1 MVGHHSSMISEEC
14 RNQVIF
20 TTTCCYIK
28 LEFLRPLEREENS
41 LFFSFPGKTT
51 TTTWSITALNCPPVT
66 LDSQEQ
72 FQTMPARKSLR
83 LPTSSN
89 DIGSRV
95 SSFLGESGRVNHSL
109 ISFIPNNDAT
119 TLKPGDIFIQLTPTE
134 KNSTCHPV
142 DGYVCPAGYVMM
154 ASPSSCRGSLT
165 YLWKVSLR
173 HCGFLQMDVLLVLPE
188 AASAL
193 TTGWITI
200 TWIAMH
206 FYTFHF
212 CSESL
217 IIK

>member
-20 TTTCCYIK
+20 ITTCCYIK

-109 ISFIPNNDAT
+109 ISFIPNNDDIKTWRHIYTIDTNWEEFHMSPGWWICMSSRICYDGFTFVLSRFFDLPLKSLVAT
-119 TLKPGDIFIQLTPTE
+119 LWISANGRVA
-134 KNSTCHPV
+134 C
-142 DGYVCPAGYVMM
+142 
-154 ASPSSCRGSLT
+154 SSWSSLSINHWMNYD
-165 YLWKVSLR
+165 YLDCDALLHISL
-173 HCGFLQMDVLLVLPE
+173 LQR
-188 AASAL
+188 
-193 TTGWITI
+193 
-200 TWIAMH
+200 
-206 FYTFHF
+206 
-212 CSESL
+212 
-217 IIK
+217 IINN